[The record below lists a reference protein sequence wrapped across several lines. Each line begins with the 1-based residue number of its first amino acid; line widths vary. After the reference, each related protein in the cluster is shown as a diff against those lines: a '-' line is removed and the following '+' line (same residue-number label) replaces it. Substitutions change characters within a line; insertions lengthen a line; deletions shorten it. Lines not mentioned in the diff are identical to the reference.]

1 MRGLKQICI
10 DKTSTKCYNNFIKSR
25 INSVKPIRWNEE
37 KNQLLIMQR
46 GLSFEMVL
54 DKIENKEILAR
65 RSHPDKVR
73 YAHQFIFVLELKGYI
88 CYVPFVENDEEI
100 FLKTI
105 IPSRK
110 LHKEFKGGSNEKR

>member
-1 MRGLKQICI
+1 M
-10 DKTSTKCYNNFIKSR
+10 N
-25 INSVKPIRWNEE
+25 KPFRWNEE

-54 DKIENKEILAR
+54 EKIEAGGIIDRKM
-65 RSHPDKVR
+65 HPNQER
-73 YAHQFIFVLELKGYI
+73 YPGQMIFVLKIEDYL
-88 CYVPFVENDEEI
+88 CYVPFVENEKEI

-110 LHKEFKGGSNEKR
+110 LKKEYER

>member
-1 MRGLKQICI
+1 MP
-10 DKTSTKCYNNFIKSR
+10 
-25 INSVKPIRWNEE
+25 KPIRWNEE
-37 KNQLLIMQR
+37 KNQLLQLQR

-54 DKIENKEILAR
+54 DRIEQGKILAR
-65 RSHPDKVR
+65 RHHPDREK
-73 YAHQFIFVLELKGYI
+73 YPHQFIFVMKLRGYV

-110 LHKEFKGGSNEKR
+110 LNKEFQGDDHAKT